1 MRRVSTTD
9 FVKTNSLI
17 LITVLHFAIFFL
29 SLEFLI
35 LLMTISI
42 LFLRRFNMK
51 RASIKVL
58 GSLPILD
65 MNEIVSSGQMQ
76 DSGLGSID
84 TLTIRKM
91 V

>member
-1 MRRVSTTD
+1 
-9 FVKTNSLI
+9 
-17 LITVLHFAIFFL
+17 
-29 SLEFLI
+29 
-35 LLMTISI
+35 
-42 LFLRRFNMK
+42 MK